1 MFLVRTIRRRLVS
14 MFAVALLLMTGMAVS
29 GIFGLIWHQEAVDDL
44 DFLLHRSPN
53 QEHLSRAVSRVS
65 ESFCTPLDL
74 RKPEAV
80 NELRFSYVGHL
91 KDAESA
97 LFDFRRRI
105 ESLPLTTQL
114 TQQQRNQVL
123 FRLDKIYGELYLLSE
138 LVKDFRPIDSG
149 NDTRSFDLLQ
159 LQADRIVNR
168 IQKGLETLPAYQAKN
183 WVALSLEKERERSSK
198 LLQFLSWG
206 IVAVGV
212 IFLLLLTCG
221 FQWISTPVRAIAHGC
236 TRIANGDIA
245 YRLQTVS
252 RWQDEFADL
261 VAGVNCVADRF
272 QQAEEDLLYKVKE
285 RSEQLIRSQ
294 KLANVGF
301 LAAGVAHEINNPLSA
316 ISMAAE
322 SLEFRLYELIGL
334 QTQEAREAMDRVAMI
349 RRESR
354 RCGDITARLLDFSR
368 GEKAGRLPADIAE
381 LVREVL
387 AIVHHLGQYQD
398 RRVEFDCDRCVI
410 AEVNSAQM
418 KQVILNLVANALQA
432 TQAGGVVRIRL
443 QEQVDNLVLAISDD
457 GCGMD
462 TETLQHIFDPFF
474 TTRETGQGTGLG
486 LSITHRIVEDH
497 GGTVTPMSEGANCG
511 STFQIRLPRRQ
522 SQVHAA

>member
-14 MFAVALLLMTGMAVS
+14 LFAVALLLMTGMAVI
-29 GIFGLIWHQEAVDDL
+29 GIYGLVWHQEAVDDL

-53 QEHLSRAVSRVS
+53 QEHLSRSISRITEVLHNS
-65 ESFCTPLDL
+65 LDL
-74 RKPEAV
+74 RKEQAV
-80 NELRFSYVGHL
+80 SELKHVYLEHVQ
-91 KDAESA
+91 DAETA

-105 ESLPLTTQL
+105 EALPLTAEL
-114 TQQQRNQVL
+114 TMRQRDQVL
-123 FRLDKIYGELYLLSE
+123 FRLDKIYAEIHTLRQLSRN
-138 LVKDFRPIDSG
+138 LVPITGIAGSEMDALRFDVG
-149 NDTRSFDLLQ
+149 GAVTR
-159 LQADRIVNR
+159 A
-168 IQKGLETLPAYQAKN
+168 QKGLETLPAYQAKN
-183 WVALSLEKERERSSK
+183 WVVLSLEKERRRSARM
-198 LLQFLSWG
+198 LQILSWG
-206 IVAVGV
+206 LVVVVVNFVGILV
-212 IFLLLLTCG
+212 CG
-221 FQWISTPVRAIAHGC
+221 FRWISIPLRKIAQGC

-245 YRLQTVS
+245 HRLPPVS

-272 QQAEEDLLYKVKE
+272 QQAEEELLHKVKE
-285 RSEQLIRSQ
+285 RSEQLVRSQ

-322 SLEFRLYELIGL
+322 SMEFRLYDLIGL
-334 QTQEAREAMDRVAMI
+334 QSQEAREIMDRVAMI

-368 GEKAGRLPADIAE
+368 GEKAGRLPSDIAE

-387 AIVHHLGQYQD
+387 VIVHHLGQFQD
-398 RRVEFDCDRCVI
+398 RLIDFDCDRSVI
-410 AEVNSAQM
+410 AEVNSAQV

-432 TQAGGVVRIRL
+432 TRPGGTVRIKL
-443 QEQVDNLVLAISDD
+443 QEMVDSLVLSIADD

-462 TETLQHIFDPFF
+462 QETLQHVFDPFF

-486 LSITHRIVEDH
+486 LSITHRIIEDH
-497 GGTVTPMSEGANCG
+497 GGTVTPMSDGIGHG

-522 SQVHAA
+522 SQKSAA